1 MTLRQLLRE
10 KRDAIA
16 RSWLEGILAS
26 YPGNSAAIFAREKDR
41 FANPVGHSLRVGSEA
56 ILDAVL
62 DGADIEEV
70 QTHLREIIKIRA
82 IQQFAPSQAVGFVLQ
97 LKEVFR
103 AGLGGAAADSK
114 FAAELAA
121 LDAQVDRIALVAFD
135 TYVECREQVY
145 ELRINEVKR
154 QVSWIVGKVNE
165 RDPDPE
171 LVQISRRRSSEGGNP
186 GREDFR

>member
-1 MTLRQLLRE
+1 MTLRQLLCN

-16 RSWLEGILAS
+16 RSWLEDILAT

-41 FANPVGHSLRVGSEA
+41 FANPVGHSLRVGSA
-56 ILDAVL
+56 GILDAVL

-70 QTHLREIIKIRA
+70 QKHLREIIKIRA

-103 AGLGGAAADSK
+103 TGLGGAAADPEFSE
-114 FAAELAA
+114 ELAE

-154 QVSWIVGKVNE
+154 QVSWIMRKVNE
-165 RDPDPE
+165 RELDPE
-171 LVQISRRRSSEGGNP
+171 LVQISRKRSGEGGNS
-186 GREDFR
+186 GREEFR

>member
-1 MTLRQLLRE
+1 MTLRQLLRK
-10 KRDAIA
+10 KRDALA
-16 RSWLEGILAS
+16 RSWVEGILAT
-26 YPGNSAAIFAREKDR
+26 YPGKSAAIFAREKDR
-41 FANPVGHSLRVGSEA
+41 FANPVGHSVRVGSEG

-62 DGADIEEV
+62 DGAEIEEV
-70 QTHLREIIKIRA
+70 QKHLREIIKIRA

-103 AGLGGAAADSK
+103 TGLGGAAADPEFSQ
-114 FAAELAA
+114 ELAA

-165 RDPDPE
+165 RERDAE
-171 LVQISRRRSSEGGNP
+171 LVQISRRRSSEGGNSR
-186 GREDFR
+186 REDCR